1 MARDR
6 VRAEEI
12 EALDLALRSLFRVLE
27 AQALPDSLRPD
38 SPCNL
43 LDQLRDAAPEP
54 VRPA

>member
-1 MARDR
+1 MARDS

-38 SPCNL
+38 SPGNL
-43 LDQLRDAAPEP
+43 FDQLQDAAPAAVDP
-54 VRPA
+54 T